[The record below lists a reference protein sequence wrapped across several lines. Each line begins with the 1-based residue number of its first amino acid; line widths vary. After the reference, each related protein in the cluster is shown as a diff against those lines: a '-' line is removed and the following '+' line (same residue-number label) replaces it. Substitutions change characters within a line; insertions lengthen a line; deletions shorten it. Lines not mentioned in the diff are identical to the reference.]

1 MVSQWIMKGKEFWLK
16 KVRVKMSSNKDL
28 YLAFRGQDLEALR
41 CRSVQKMSRRD
52 LESQIQAA
60 VDLLA
65 NSYQRP
71 ITSMMQLWLGE
82 KPD

>member
-1 MVSQWIMKGKEFWLK
+1 
-16 KVRVKMSSNKDL
+16 MSSNKDL
-28 YLAFRGQDLEALR
+28 YLAFRGQIFEALDAEA
-41 CRSVQKMSRRD
+41 VQKMSRRD

-71 ITSMMQLWLGE
+71 ITSMMKSGFENQEQFWAWPAAVGVA
-82 KPD
+82 DRV